1 MPPQRP
7 PGPAS
12 RASPR
17 RAHVP
22 GPSAQVRLN
31 DYCDSIE
38 RAERRRGAPRPRAP
52 SGGSSNAST
61 RPYSSSSGSTRG
73 QGGSSSSTSSG
84 RAAAKR
90 AAGPKKSGKPPKAVS
105 LEEQRR
111 TRIKHMQRLYGLG
124 SEAPDAPLCI
134 GGPEPVVEDRPTPT
148 TLRAPGEL
156 GGWRLERLMC
166 WGEGTTCHVMSWLV
180 FNAN

>member
-1 MPPQRP
+1 MYIGPWQEYKLARLIQHQHQVLARELSAQDVRRGRP
-7 PGPAS
+7 FDASPAS
-12 RASPR
+12 SRSGFSGQSTQSAP
-17 RAHVP
+17 AHVP

-105 LEEQRR
+105 LEEPVTETFFGKR
-111 TRIKHMQRLYGLG
+111 
-124 SEAPDAPLCI
+124 
-134 GGPEPVVEDRPTPT
+134 GGGIAAMPVE
-148 TLRAPGEL
+148 
-156 GGWRLERLMC
+156 
-166 WGEGTTCHVMSWLV
+166 SY
-180 FNAN
+180 